1 MPNLK
6 RKEWIVYVHVVSR
19 LDGSDCRSGSRVT
32 PHISAAC
39 TGSPQQVPSPTSTRY
54 VCPSNQPLGCIL
66 YLISQVQWLI
76 IFMLLL
82 SGPRARGCLPVYSNS
97 GCRGPD
103 RKEGSAHQT
112 TRPFRW
118 CVYQGEISG
127 VDSVSEQMRFYLD
140 VSLLKEPFLLDHYF
154 LLTNICNENQECFL

>member
-1 MPNLK
+1 MCMWCHGWMGLTVALVPGSLLTSQQLVRGPPSKCPPPPARGMSALQTNL
-6 RKEWIVYVHVVSR
+6 WDVS
-19 LDGSDCRSGSRVT
+19 
-32 PHISAAC
+32 
-39 TGSPQQVPSPTSTRY
+39 Y
-54 VCPSNQPLGCIL
+54 K
-66 YLISQVQWLI
+66 VQWLI

-97 GCRGPD
+97 GCRGSD

-127 VDSVSEQMRFYLD
+127 VDSVSEQMRFYSD
-140 VSLLKEPFLLDHYF
+140 VSLLKEPFLLDQYF
-154 LLTNICNENQECFL
+154 LLTNIYNENQECCL